1 VSSKAT
7 GAGAAGTVTI
17 GDDLSVNRMGFGA
30 MRITGRGIWG
40 EPPDRSTALGVLHRA
55 MELGVNF
62 IDTADAYGPE
72 VSENLIAEALHPYDG
87 VVIATKGGLLR
98 DGPGRW
104 RPDCSPGHLRA
115 ACDASLKRLGVDS
128 IDLYQLHT
136 VDRRVPLE
144 ESVGTLVE
152 LQRAGKIKHIGLSN
166 VDERQLGR
174 AQKVA
179 EIVSVQNRYNVSD
192 RTSEGVLEACET
204 QGIAFIPWYP
214 LATGEL
220 TRPGGPLDESV
231 RAHGS
236 SPAQVS
242 LAWLLARSPVMLPIP
257 GTSSLEHLQEN
268 IDAAGVELSE
278 DEMTRINDATRRVFT
293 WGR

>member
-1 VSSKAT
+1 VSSKTT

-40 EPPDRSTALGVLHRA
+40 EPPDRSTALAVLHRA
-55 MELGVNF
+55 VELGVNF

-72 VSENLIAEALHPYDG
+72 VSENLIAEALHPYDR

-104 RPDCSPGHLRA
+104 RPDCSPSHLRA
-115 ACDASLKRLGVDS
+115 ACVASLKRMRVDS

-152 LQRAGKIKHIGLSN
+152 LQRAGKIKHIGLCN
-166 VDERQLGR
+166 VDARQLGR

-179 EIVSVQNRYNVSD
+179 EVVSVQNRYNVSD
-192 RTSEGVLEACET
+192 RASEGVLEACET

-220 TRPGGPLDESV
+220 TRPGGPLDELG

-268 IDAAGVELSE
+268 VDAAGFELSE
-278 DEMTRINDATRRVFT
+278 DEMTRINDTTRRVVT